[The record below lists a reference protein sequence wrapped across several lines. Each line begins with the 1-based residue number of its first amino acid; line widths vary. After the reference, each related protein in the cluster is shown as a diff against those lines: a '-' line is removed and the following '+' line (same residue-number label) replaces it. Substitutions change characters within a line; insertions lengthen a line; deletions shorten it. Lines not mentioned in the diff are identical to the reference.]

1 MRFSLVIVCRYIAAD
16 PLFLKTPGEIWGNVM
31 QFHHGTLES
40 AIKEAKAIEKANN
53 NNIDVGIVESW
64 GESVNNL
71 VVRKRLDSQRNKI
84 EC

>member
-1 MRFSLVIVCRYIAAD
+1 
-16 PLFLKTPGEIWGNVM
+16 M

-40 AIKEAKAIEKANN
+40 AIKEAKAIEKTNN

>member
-1 MRFSLVIVCRYIAAD
+1 
-16 PLFLKTPGEIWGNVM
+16 M
-31 QFHHGTLES
+31 QFHHGTLKS
-40 AIKEAKAIEKANN
+40 AIEEAKAIEKANN